1 MSAASPKKVPTPAE
15 QSVKASSRG
24 SLSKILA
31 GGVLVIVLAVIF
43 LRGDQL
49 VELADTVR
57 KGAPVFLV
65 LAVVSQLA
73 KYFSQGWAYIYCFH
87 AVSEDFRFRESIK
100 LVFGTFFM
108 NTVAPS
114 LNLAGMTLVVD
125 DAAKRGIPA
134 GRATSAAL
142 LMQVTIDTGFVVIM
156 LIGFGL
162 LSLTVGLQPGWLLV
176 GLLAVLLVS
185 VLVTVM
191 IVGGKRPELVIRVL
205 TPIERLVDRILRKFK
220 KGPIDGW
227 ADRTVRSFSE
237 ASGLIVQNPKKT
249 AAAFGF
255 SILASTFELGCFAL
269 TGVAFG
275 VQAIE
280 PLVCG
285 YVVATLFAMISFTPQ
300 GVGVVEAAALVAFTL
315 FGISQATGIAV
326 IMVYRGIVFWLPF
339 LVGAILIQRTKA
351 FKAKG
356 VAYKKPSPAQERA
369 AQADALESAE
379 ASGAADGKPAKPSPA
394 AGPRADDAVGADAEG
409 APPADDAAAAPPP
422 EGEVAR

>member
-1 MSAASPKKVPTPAE
+1 MEEVLLGIVSTINNY
-15 QSVKASSRG
+15 
-24 SLSKILA
+24 LSNYVLIILLL
-31 GGVLVIVLAVIF
+31 GMGIWFTVRTKFIQFRCFGEGWRRLF
-43 LRGDQL
+43 GDFSLRGGNQGGGMTSFQA
-49 VELADTVR
+49 LATAVAAQVGKYLAQGRGFQACFNTVN
-57 KGAPVFLV
+57 GH
-65 LAVVSQLA
+65 VSYGTGL
-73 KYFSQGWAYIYCFH
+73 S
-87 AVSEDFRFRESIK
+87 

-162 LSLTVGLQPGWLLV
+162 LSVTVGLQPGWLLV

-205 TPIERLVDRILRKFK
+205 TPIERLADRVLRKFK

-237 ASGLIVQNPKKT
+237 ASGLIVQNPRKT

-300 GVGVVEAAALVAFTL
+300 GVGVVEAAVLVAFTL

-326 IMVYRGIVFWLPF
+326 VMVYRGIVFWLPF

-351 FKAKG
+351 FRGK
-356 VAYKKPSPAQERA
+356 
-369 AQADALESAE
+369 
-379 ASGAADGKPAKPSPA
+379 GAA
-394 AGPRADDAVGADAEG
+394 
-409 APPADDAAAAPPP
+409 
-422 EGEVAR
+422 

>member
-1 MSAASPKKVPTPAE
+1 MSDNPAMTPE
-15 QSVKASSRG
+15 PPESSVEKSSRS

-57 KGAPVFLV
+57 KGAPVFLA
-65 LAVVSQLA
+65 LAVVSQLG
-73 KYFSQGWAYIYCFH
+73 KYFAQGWAYIYCFH
-87 AVSEDFRFRESIK
+87 AVSESFRFRESIK

-162 LSLTVGLQPGWLLV
+162 LSVTVGLQPGWLLV

-205 TPIERLVDRILRKFK
+205 TPIERLADRVLRKFK

-237 ASGLIVQNPKKT
+237 ASGLIVQNPRKT

-300 GVGVVEAAALVAFTL
+300 GVGVVEAAVLVAFTL

-326 IMVYRGIVFWLPF
+326 VMVYRGIVFWLPF

-351 FKAKG
+351 FRGK
-356 VAYKKPSPAQERA
+356 
-369 AQADALESAE
+369 DSA
-379 ASGAADGKPAKPSPA
+379 
-394 AGPRADDAVGADAEG
+394 
-409 APPADDAAAAPPP
+409 
-422 EGEVAR
+422 